1 MARDFSSTIAALL
14 GSGTASLQPVP
25 LPEMRGEDARAL
37 AEAGDPEAQ
46 SVVAGI
52 YIANALIDRSQAAEC
67 ADLAI
72 HWARESDL
80 SGCDLG
86 TMRLAEALMYRAGL
100 LGGLGFKQLAER
112 DAEEALGLLEMLA
125 DEGSEHAALALSSVT
140 QLMANEGLSVPG
152 YAVEGG
158 R

>member
-25 LPEMRGEDARAL
+25 LPEMQGEEARAL
-37 AEAGDPEAQ
+37 AEAGDAEAQ
-46 SVVAGI
+46 AVVAGI
-52 YIANALIDRSQAAEC
+52 YIANALLDRSHAAEC
-67 ADLAI
+67 ADRAI
-72 HWARESDL
+72 YWARESDL